1 MWGLGL
7 LNYTVN
13 PVSSIKLCCWNI
25 VLKLIVACYC
35 IETEIDLMY
44 VVVLCIWCEFGWRN
58 TESGGGGLRF
68 GGGGLRCFVG
78 LMA

>member
-13 PVSSIKLCCWNI
+13 PVSSIKYCCWNI

-44 VVVLCIWCEFGWRN
+44 VVVLCIGCEFGWRN
-58 TESGGGGLRF
+58 TEEEATVPSW
-68 GGGGLRCFVG
+68 
-78 LMA
+78 